1 MASARLWFFT
11 GALVESRMLR
21 IADPSAVVNGVCLAS
36 ELMVMGLFTYSLQGI
51 FKFTLQAGPD
61 RLGK

>member
-1 MASARLWFFT
+1 
-11 GALVESRMLR
+11 MLR

-51 FKFTLQAGPD
+51 FKFTLQAGSD